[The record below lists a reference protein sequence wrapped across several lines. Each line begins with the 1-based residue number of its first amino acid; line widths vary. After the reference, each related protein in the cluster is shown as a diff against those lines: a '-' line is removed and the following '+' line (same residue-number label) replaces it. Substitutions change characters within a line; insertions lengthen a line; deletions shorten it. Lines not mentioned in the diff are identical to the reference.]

1 MRSKFYVTVLLIV
14 YFILCKYYWLKEEA
28 VSFIQV
34 FWITFEG
41 IEKIMNEGS
50 VKAPSNLF
58 EENKEIEISYMQIFQ
73 NQQCLWRDS
82 NEIMK
87 EFFKFMG
94 SRQ

>member
-1 MRSKFYVTVLLIV
+1 MVHHPGGRGKR
-14 YFILCKYYWLKEEA
+14 
-28 VSFIQV
+28 
-34 FWITFEG
+34 
-41 IEKIMNEGS
+41 
-50 VKAPSNLF
+50 VKAGNIKRCKKEI
-58 EENKEIEISYMQIFQ
+58 EENKENEISYMQIFQ

>member
-1 MRSKFYVTVLLIV
+1 
-14 YFILCKYYWLKEEA
+14 
-28 VSFIQV
+28 
-34 FWITFEG
+34 
-41 IEKIMNEGS
+41 MNEGS

-58 EENKEIEISYMQIFQ
+58 EDNKENEISYMQIFQ